1 MRPFIERFLPFIFL
15 GIAITLGFF
24 SLILLGYLFLFGLI
38 VGVVLYGIAWLRMRF
53 FQSKTTSHFPNK
65 ISKSGRTFDAEE

>member
-1 MRPFIERFLPFIFL
+1 MRSFLDRFLPFIFL

-38 VGVVLYGIAWLRMRF
+38 VGAILYLIAWIRMRF
-53 FQSKTTSHFPNK
+53 FKSKSASHFPK
-65 ISKSGRTFDAEE
+65 QIKSGRTFDEEK